1 MRQFWTRLTS
11 PRTRPFWA
19 YLAVALVILGPAL
32 LPGYI
37 LTLDMV
43 FTPQLHLNL
52 GLTSQLPFN
61 LLLTALNVILPG
73 WLIQKAPAHSPS
85 SPSPASACTGSRPP
99 PAPSARYAAGLFYVI
114 NPFTYER
121 LMAGQYLVLAGYALM
136 PWFLA
141 ALLRWLRGLRP
152 APPPSPPPG
161 PSPSAWSTCTALAS

>member
-43 FTPQLHLNL
+43 FTPQLHLP
-52 GLTSQLPFN
+52 LTLSSQLPFN

-73 WLIQKAPAHSPS
+73 WLIQKLLLI
-85 SPSPASACTGSRPP
+85 TIFTL
-99 PAPSARYAAGLFYVI
+99 AGLGLH
-114 NPFTYER
+114 R
-121 LMAGQYLVLAGYALM
+121 LA
-136 PWFLA
+136 PTSS
-141 ALLRWLRGLRP
+141 LRP

-161 PSPSAWSTCTALAS
+161 PSPSVSSTCTALAS